1 MVVQTE
7 RDHRAVR
14 EAYRVTLDV
23 TAETAPS
30 APSGRDAIAL
40 GGPHFRTIAQQKEA
54 VALREIPTPALA
66 EGTPVG
72 TLVCQLPS
80 CPVWP
85 CPWVRER
92 RVRKEAVCVAPCS
105 RLRGEQCRAHL
116 GGQAHKGCYGGS
128 RAVGAGVCISFSPL
142 TPWEMGGQA
151 SEHPSFMLC
160 FSVTKTPSVA
170 SSHVLCS
177 RQLAL
182 ESGCVGSPARLTAT
196 ASSCVIQ
203 ADAETGAST
212 RHHPPMSA
220 VKWPGAFR

>member
-1 MVVQTE
+1 M
-7 RDHRAVR
+7 
-14 EAYRVTLDV
+14 
-23 TAETAPS
+23 
-30 APSGRDAIAL
+30 
-40 GGPHFRTIAQQKEA
+40 
-54 VALREIPTPALA
+54 LREIPTPPLA

-72 TLVCQLPS
+72 TLVCQPPS

-105 RLRGEQCRAHL
+105 RLRGEQRVAPHPCSR
-116 GGQAHKGCYGGS
+116 AHKGCSGGS
-128 RAVGAGVCISFSPL
+128 QAVGAGVCISFSPL

-151 SEHPSFMLC
+151 LEHPSFMLC

-203 ADAETGAST
+203 ADAEMGAST
-212 RHHPPMSA
+212 RHPPPHVCCGIAWGLQVNSEVGA
-220 VKWPGAFR
+220 PAPGKENQRSLGYPF